1 MIQDCLTSHLC
12 CKLEMCKVSNT
23 IQLTKEIRGKQY
35 SEEEKRQQQKYFN
48 NQSPVIYVSE
58 WTGSSLSLDLDSSLS
73 TPSE

>member
-48 NQSPVIYVSE
+48 NQNPVIYVSE
-58 WTGSSLSLDLDSSLS
+58 WTWSSLSLDLDSSLS

>member
-48 NQSPVIYVSE
+48 NQNPVIYVSE